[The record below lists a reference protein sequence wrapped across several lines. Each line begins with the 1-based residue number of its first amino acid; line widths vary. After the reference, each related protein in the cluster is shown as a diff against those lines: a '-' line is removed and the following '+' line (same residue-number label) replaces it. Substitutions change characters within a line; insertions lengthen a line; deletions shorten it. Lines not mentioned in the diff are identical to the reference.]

1 MLKCL
6 YFDFNSKCQD
16 EEIQALYDSLIK
28 DRRAVVD
35 KLKNLSAKKKQIM
48 TGAFLQYVLCKHLQL
63 KPGDLVFSYSDYGK
77 PGLKMPG
84 VHFNLSHSGD
94 YAMIVLSDRPVGVDI
109 EGRKMDIT
117 NVAKR
122 FFCKE
127 EYEDIMRGKNDK
139 EVADRFLKYWTL
151 KEAYVKYLGR
161 GLSVPLNAFKLVCKE
176 GSYRVVEGDGDDENR
191 DFALPQ
197 DVILDSHEFLQE
209 YRYSICFEPGCMTD
223 FLFGDLVFF
232 NPEEVKINAIM
243 NDLF

>member
-122 FFCKE
+122 FF
-127 EYEDIMRGKNDK
+127 
-139 EVADRFLKYWTL
+139 
-151 KEAYVKYLGR
+151 
-161 GLSVPLNAFKLVCKE
+161 
-176 GSYRVVEGDGDDENR
+176 
-191 DFALPQ
+191 
-197 DVILDSHEFLQE
+197 
-209 YRYSICFEPGCMTD
+209 
-223 FLFGDLVFF
+223 
-232 NPEEVKINAIM
+232 
-243 NDLF
+243 